1 MVDFPNAKI
10 NLGLNIIGKRPDGYH
25 NIETVFYPVPFRDVL
40 EIIPAPDGRFS
51 FQTTGLNIPGDN
63 RNNLCIKAYH
73 LLRDD
78 LSLPPIHMHLHKVIP
93 VGAGLG
99 GGSSDGAFTIKLLNA
114 IFDLRLSAGQM
125 QDYARKLGSDCA
137 FFIENRPLFGYEK
150 GDRFSPVSL
159 NLSGYHIAVIVPD
172 IPISTVEAY
181 AMVTPGIP
189 EISITEIIK
198 KPLEKWRQLLIND
211 FEPLVFSRYP
221 VIREVR
227 DELNDCGAIYAGM
240 SGSGSAVVGIFKEPP
255 VLGSRFPGCYIFT
268 SPATS

>member
-40 EIIPAPDGRFS
+40 EIIPAPDDIFS
-51 FQTTGLNIPGDN
+51 FHTSGLMIPGNN
-63 RNNLCIKAYH
+63 RNNLCTKAYY

-78 LSLPPIHMHLHKVIP
+78 LSLPPIHMHLHKLIP

-99 GGSSDGAFTIKLLNA
+99 GGSSDGAFTIKLLNE
-114 IFDLRLSAGQM
+114 IFDLRLSTEQM

-150 GDRFSPVSL
+150 GDRFSHVSL

-172 IPISTVEAY
+172 IHIATVEAY

-189 EISITEIIK
+189 EISVTETIK
-198 KPLEKWRQLLIND
+198 EPLEKWKQLLVND
-211 FEPLVFSRYP
+211 FESTVFSRYP

-227 DELNDCGAIYAGM
+227 DGLKDCGAIYAGM
-240 SGSGSAVVGIFKEPP
+240 SGSGSAVYGIFKAPP
-255 VLGSRFPGCYIFT
+255 ALGSRFPGCYIFT
-268 SPATS
+268 GPG